1 MKSPNLATKA
11 QKMPTGIRSEVLEET
26 SKNGP
31 SFAEIRKRAL
41 EIYLERGGIRGGD
54 LDDYLNDWLQAERE
68 LRKKYNKNSSSNTKN
83 EAEGGTMRVRKNGKL
98 FSSALVVALVL
109 VTAGTLAAQD
119 VRYNFMPRTDFSKY
133 HTYKWVNIGG
143 VRPDQIMDAEV
154 KQAVDSQ
161 LAAKGMTKT
170 DSDKAD
176 LYIGYQ
182 TAVHQETQWDA
193 WGSRA
198 FGMGTGSWTSSTI
211 SVGTLVLDMYDPGTK
226 QLVWTG
232 SATKTIDTGS
242 NHEKHMKNL
251 DRAMAK
257 LLKNYPPKQP

>member
-1 MKSPNLATKA
+1 MRIGQKSN
-11 QKMPTGIRSEVLEET
+11 
-26 SKNGP
+26 
-31 SFAEIRKRAL
+31 
-41 EIYLERGGIRGGD
+41 
-54 LDDYLNDWLQAERE
+54 
-68 LRKKYNKNSSSNTKN
+68 
-83 EAEGGTMRVRKNGKL
+83 L
-98 FSSALVVALVL
+98 FSSALVAALLL

-133 HTYKWVNIGG
+133 HTYKWVNIAGAH
-143 VRPDQIMDAEV
+143 PDQIMDAEI

-193 WGSRA
+193 WGSRTL
-198 FGMGTGSWTSSTI
+198 GMGTGSWTSSTI
-211 SVGTLVLDMYDPGTK
+211 SVGALVLDMYDPGTK

-232 SATKTIDTGS
+232 SATKTIDPGA
-242 NHEKHMKNL
+242 NQEKNIRNL
-251 DRAMAK
+251 DKSMAK
-257 LLKNYPPKQP
+257 LLKNYPPKQK